1 MQYRPDIQALRGL
14 AVTLVVAFHL
24 EFFLLPAGFLGV
36 DIFFAISGYLMASL
50 YSPDDIKGFYMRRA
64 KRLLPGYFAT
74 VVVTGLV
81 GVFVVT
87 HNSYGQLSPQLA
99 FASLFASNYGFWLD
113 DSYFAKL
120 SFRPLLHLWSLGVEI
135 QFYLIL
141 PVLVYLFRRFRFA
154 FWLVLLGSLGLCFF
168 MVLKSP
174 KTAFL
179 WLPFRMWEFLF
190 GYACF
195 AWHQQLAPRHAR
207 YSMLGVLSLMGLCG
221 LAALPIDGIQPSVL
235 WGHPGVAAL
244 AAVALTSVFL
254 VVGLP
259 QRLSD
264 TWLLVAMRKLGDYSY
279 SVYLV
284 HFPLIAFLLYE
295 PGSNLSPQTAS
306 ASLWVSTLGL
316 MVVLS
321 VVWFRWVEKLPAW
334 LTLKSCVLGAWAA
347 IAALLVAGSWVQQQW
362 IAAPQLPLYQA
373 RLDADTFRC
382 GRLWRATHLFDASC
396 LLTPADAK
404 ATTQVLLLGNSHAD
418 SIKHEFAKVAAR
430 QGAAVWFMADNTPM
444 MDYGAVGV
452 DGVMHEIERRQVQL
466 VVLHYAPGALPI
478 ANLQAF
484 VQRTEA
490 KGIRVKWLAPIPV
503 WPEHVPMMLWRHL
516 NGQGALAAQTAQ
528 DYVQANQAYLD
539 QVRSLQAGNFSIHEV
554 HQLMCRPQC
563 VLMDEANRPY
573 YRDESHLSLTGSRLL
588 SPVFEAMLSPST
600 PLGSRA
606 P

>member
-14 AVTLVVAFHL
+14 AVSLVVAFHL

-50 YSPDDIKGFYMRRA
+50 FNPDDVKGFYTRRA

-81 GVFVVT
+81 GIFVVT
-87 HNSYGQLSPQLA
+87 PNSYGQLSPQLA

-141 PVLVYLFRRFRFA
+141 PVLVYLFKRVRFL

-179 WLPFRMWEFLF
+179 WLPFRVWEFLF

-195 AWHQQLAPRHAR
+195 TWHQQLESRCAQ
-207 YSMLGVLSLMGLCG
+207 YSKLGVLSLVGLCG

-244 AAVALTSVFL
+244 SAVVLTSVFL

-259 QRLSD
+259 QPVSD
-264 TWLLVAMRKLGDYSY
+264 SWPFRVMRKLGDYSY

-284 HFPLIAFLLYE
+284 HFPLITFLLYE

-306 ASLWVSTLGL
+306 ASLWASTFGL

-321 VVWFRWVEKLPAW
+321 IVWFRWVEKLPSW
-334 LTLKSCVLGAWAA
+334 LTLKSSVLGAWAA
-347 IAALLVAGSWVQQQW
+347 IAALLVAGSWGQQQW
-362 IAAPQLPLYQA
+362 IAANQLPLYQA
-373 RLDADTFRC
+373 RLDADVFRC
-382 GRLWRATHLFDASC
+382 GRLWRATHLFEASC
-396 LLTPADAK
+396 LLTPADAQ

-418 SIKHEFAKVAAR
+418 SLKQAFSQVAAR
-430 QGAAVWFMADNTPM
+430 KGYAVWFMADNTPM
-444 MDYGAVGV
+444 MDYGAV
-452 DGVMHEIERRQVQL
+452 DLEAVMREIERRHVQE
-466 VVLHYAPGALPI
+466 VVLHYAPGALPF
-478 ANLQAF
+478 ANLNAF
-484 VQRTEA
+484 VQRTEE
-490 KGIRVKWLAPIPV
+490 KDIRVKWLAPIPV

-516 NGQGALAAQTAQ
+516 NGRGSLATQTTQ
-528 DYVQANQAYLD
+528 DYLHANRAELE
-539 QVRSLQAGNFSIHEV
+539 QVRTLQSPNFSMYEV
-554 HQLMCRPQC
+554 HGLMCQPDC
-563 VLMDEANRPY
+563 LLMDESSRPY
-573 YRDESHLSLTGSRLL
+573 YRDDAHLSLTGSRLL
-588 SPVFEAMLSPST
+588 TPVFESMLAPLTVPSN
-600 PLGSRA
+600 RMQ
-606 P
+606 